1 MLGGVRMMWP
11 GSAPLTSGMP
21 GSLPPG
27 EAGIPMYFRARSSMP
42 ALAHILQQCCEDSLE
57 THNLHKM
64 HQSSCLALPHGCRKW
79 ARTRLCGASGVR
91 RRCERCRLPSAGH

>member
-42 ALAHILQQCCEDSLE
+42 ALAHISSALLQVAHEM
-57 THNLHKM
+57 HNFSHAIKL
-64 HQSSCLALPHGCRKW
+64 LFVLLPQGCQKW
-79 ARTRLCGASGVR
+79 ATYQALWRLRRTQEV
-91 RRCERCRLPSAGH
+91 